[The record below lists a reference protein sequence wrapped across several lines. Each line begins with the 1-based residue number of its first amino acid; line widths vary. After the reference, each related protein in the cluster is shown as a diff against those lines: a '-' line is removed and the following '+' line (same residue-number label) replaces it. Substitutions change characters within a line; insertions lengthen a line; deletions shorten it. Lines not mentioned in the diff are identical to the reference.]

1 MAEPFVYGRRGITGR
16 LEDPERELLRGL
28 FNDVVSMLDPGDAAD
43 DPLEA
48 LVGFSPN
55 ATEPDDPAL
64 ARLLPNAFKGDAAAS
79 LEFRRLTERSLRE
92 GKAGALRAATLS
104 LESSHLVLDD
114 AAAKHWSTA
123 LNDVRLV
130 LAERLGIRSEEDA
143 EKIHAVTDWAE
154 AEDVEAY
161 LALVYNFVTW
171 LQTTLM
177 DAMLDA
183 HRVRSQGGGSGHE

>member
-1 MAEPFVYGRRGITGR
+1 MAEPFTYGRRGITGR

-28 FNDVVSMLDPGDAAD
+28 FNDVVSMLDPGVATE

-48 LVGFSPN
+48 LVGFNPH
-55 ATEPDDPAL
+55 ATEPEDPAL
-64 ARLLPNAFKGDAAAS
+64 ARLLPNAYKGDAASS
-79 LEFRRLTERSLRE
+79 LDFRRLTERSLRE
-92 GKAGALRAATLS
+92 GKAGALRAAALS
-104 LESSHLVLDD
+104 LESSHLLLDD
-114 AAAKHWSTA
+114 AAARHWSTA

-143 EKIHAVTDWAE
+143 EKVHAVTDWAE
-154 AEDVEAY
+154 AEDVDAY

-171 LQTTLM
+171 LQTTLV

-183 HRVRSQGGGSGHE
+183 HRVRSHGGGSGDE

>member
-1 MAEPFVYGRRGITGR
+1 MADPFVYGRRGITGR
-16 LEDPERELLRGL
+16 LEEPERELLRGL
-28 FNDVVSMLDPGDAAD
+28 FNDVIGMLEQETDPGQ

-48 LVGFSPN
+48 LVGLSPH
-55 ATEPDDPAL
+55 ARVPEDPAL
-64 ARLLPNAFKGDAAAS
+64 ARLLPQAVKDDDDAS

-92 GKAGALRAATLS
+92 GKTGALRAAS
-104 LESSHLVLDD
+104 LGLDAAHLTLDD
-114 AAAKHWSTA
+114 AAARHWSTA

-143 EKIHAVTDWAE
+143 ERVHAVTDWSE

-171 LQTTLM
+171 LQTTLVE
-177 DAMLDA
+177 AMLDG
-183 HRVRSQGGGSGHE
+183 HRLSSHGSADA

>member
-1 MAEPFVYGRRGITGR
+1 MAEPFVYGRRGITAR
-16 LEDPERELLRGL
+16 LEEPERELLRGL
-28 FNDVVSMLDPGDAAD
+28 FNDVVSMLDPGAAQE

-55 ATEPDDPAL
+55 ATEPEDPAL
-64 ARLLPNAFKGDAAAS
+64 ARLLPNAFKDDAAAS
-79 LEFRRLTERSLRE
+79 LDFRRLTERSLRE

-104 LESSHLVLDD
+104 LDSGHLVLDD
-114 AAAKHWSTA
+114 AAARHWSTA

-130 LAERLGIRSEEDA
+130 LAERLGIHSEEDA
-143 EKIHAVTDWAE
+143 EKVHAVTDWAQ

-161 LALVYNFVTW
+161 LALAYNFVTW

-183 HRVRSQGGGSGHE
+183 HRVRSQRSGHE